1 MRTQQE
7 TGAKSIH
14 TTNRPEAAVMAPQQI
29 EIDTIGG
36 QWLVAGYYECQ
47 AQSRTASRP
56 AGVVVSTTLLDL

>member
-14 TTNRPEAAVMAPQQI
+14 TTNRAEAAVMAPQQI

-36 QWLVAGYYECQ
+36 QCLAAGYYGCQ
-47 AQSRTASRP
+47 AQSRTA
-56 AGVVVSTTLLDL
+56 GKGLLDLSCRLLH

>member
-14 TTNRPEAAVMAPQQI
+14 TTNRAEAAVMAPQQI

-36 QWLVAGYYECQ
+36 QWLPAGYYGCQ
-47 AQSRTASRP
+47 AQSRTTSKA
-56 AGVVVSTTLLDL
+56 

>member
-14 TTNRPEAAVMAPQQI
+14 TTNRAEAAVIAPQQI

-36 QWLVAGYYECQ
+36 QRRAAGYYGCQ
-47 AQSRTASRP
+47 AQSRTREERLRP
-56 AGVVVSTTLLDL
+56 CLDLH